1 MNIGDRSTTIFL
13 YYQIIY
19 TMFFNNDYIFKKTE
33 GNKLSKVHLRKQKVV
48 RYKENKMK
56 ELRLYNRKRWKYQHS
71 NKSINEFELR
81 PVTYQ
86 SHKIKILFASGY
98 IADSTFHDWHR
109 HREGTDTSA
118 YAWDD
123 YVSFLQENIKSLHM
137 RLAKVG
143 QVEDIE
149 TTG

>member
-56 ELRLYNRKRWKYQHS
+56 ELRLYNRKR
-71 NKSINEFELR
+71 
-81 PVTYQ
+81 
-86 SHKIKILFASGY
+86 
-98 IADSTFHDWHR
+98 
-109 HREGTDTSA
+109 
-118 YAWDD
+118 
-123 YVSFLQENIKSLHM
+123 
-137 RLAKVG
+137 
-143 QVEDIE
+143 
-149 TTG
+149 